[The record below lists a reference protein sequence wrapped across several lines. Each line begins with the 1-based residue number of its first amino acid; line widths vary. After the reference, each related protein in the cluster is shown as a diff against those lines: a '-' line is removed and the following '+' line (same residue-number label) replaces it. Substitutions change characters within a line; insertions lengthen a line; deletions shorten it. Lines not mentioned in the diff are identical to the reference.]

1 MLSRIVATA
10 VLILAVMIA
19 VQRGALHDV
28 GLTGSCTAMQTLA
41 DGTQWVA
48 CKAGKVSGRP
58 SLSSKDC
65 SDAGVRGKLEW
76 WHCPAPVVSTAV
88 GR

>member
-1 MLSRIVATA
+1 MLSRIVATG

-19 VQRGALHDV
+19 VQRGALNDI
-28 GLTGSCTAMQTLA
+28 GLTGSCKAMQTLP

-48 CKAGKVSGRP
+48 CKSGKVSGRP
-58 SLSSKDC
+58 SLDSKDC
-65 SDAGVRGKLEW
+65 TDAGLRAKLEW